1 MKLTSH
7 SLICISSRMRQAPDP
22 LRFMCPLLDRY
33 RGSHQRSLGH
43 FRCKVAHPALIL
55 QELDMYRRLSGSG
68 ANLPLASVEEGDE
81 SRGGGAQ
88 SPVGL
93 ILPTPA
99 GGSGGGGS
107 NSHAALRSEKRRP
120 TCGVV
125 AQGSCS
131 AALHHA
137 RHLT

>member
-1 MKLTSH
+1 MY
-7 SLICISSRMRQAPDP
+7 ISND
-22 LRFMCPLLDRY
+22 
-33 RGSHQRSLGH
+33 
-43 FRCKVAHPALIL
+43 

-81 SRGGGAQ
+81 SRGGGAR

-99 GGSGGGGS
+99 GDGSNGGGS
-107 NSHAALRSEKRRP
+107 KSHAALRSEKRRP

-125 AQGSCS
+125 A
-131 AALHHA
+131 
-137 RHLT
+137 